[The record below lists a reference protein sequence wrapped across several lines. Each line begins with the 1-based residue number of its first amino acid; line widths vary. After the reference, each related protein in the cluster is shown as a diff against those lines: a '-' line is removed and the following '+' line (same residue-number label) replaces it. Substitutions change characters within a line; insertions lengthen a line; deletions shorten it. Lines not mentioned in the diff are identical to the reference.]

1 VSGRKWW
8 CRFWGKNGGTAGE
21 KADWGGRSVFFSA
34 EREKEVSTGWG
45 AAVEMKKEGG
55 NSREGELGRL
65 SRREKTER
73 EEEKWK
79 PPGGGRRLLL
89 EKKKNKFCRV
99 RWVRFFRVCSSLFF
113 LSKMPPLV
121 WLKMKAIYRQSS
133 FFGLQNWSLKFCVW
147 PLISNN
153 SFGKN

>member
-1 VSGRKWW
+1 MVVPVLGKKWRNGWRKGRLGGAVS
-8 CRFWGKNGGTAGE
+8 
-21 KADWGGRSVFFSA
+21 FFSA

-45 AAVEMKKEGG
+45 AAAEMKKEGG

-113 LSKMPPLV
+113 FVKNAPP
-121 WLKMKAIYRQSS
+121 
-133 FFGLQNWSLKFCVW
+133 GLAENEGYL
-147 PLISNN
+147 
-153 SFGKN
+153 

>member
-79 PPGGGRRLLL
+79 PPGGGGGGCSWRRRRTSFVGLGGLG
-89 EKKKNKFCRV
+89 
-99 RWVRFFRVCSSLFF
+99 FFRVCSSLFF
-113 LSKMPPLV
+113 LSKMPP
-121 WLKMKAIYRQSS
+121 R
-133 FFGLQNWSLKFCVW
+133 FG
-147 PLISNN
+147 
-153 SFGKN
+153 